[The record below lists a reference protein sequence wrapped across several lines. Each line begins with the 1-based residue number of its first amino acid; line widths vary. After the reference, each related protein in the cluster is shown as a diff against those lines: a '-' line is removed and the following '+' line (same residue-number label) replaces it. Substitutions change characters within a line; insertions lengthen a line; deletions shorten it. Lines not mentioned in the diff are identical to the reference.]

1 MGNRGRTDLGATSH
15 RKMQTQ
21 LYPAPAPALLGV
33 RVGGTACRELGVF
46 LRELV
51 RELGDVAHNRKWPMF
66 SLLAPSKLLLF
77 FWALEQLG
85 CKRGALGHQLG
96 F

>member
-1 MGNRGRTDLGATSH
+1 
-15 RKMQTQ
+15 
-21 LYPAPAPALLGV
+21 
-33 RVGGTACRELGVF
+33 
-46 LRELV
+46 
-51 RELGDVAHNRKWPMF
+51 MF

-77 FWALEQLG
+77 FWALEQLD